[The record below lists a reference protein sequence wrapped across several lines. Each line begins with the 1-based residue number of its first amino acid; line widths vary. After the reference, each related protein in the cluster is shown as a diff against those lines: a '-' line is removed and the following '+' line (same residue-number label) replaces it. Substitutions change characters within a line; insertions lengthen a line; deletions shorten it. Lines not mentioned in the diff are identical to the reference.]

1 MDNQFLL
8 HLDTFIHY
16 IYSKKESFSTFSRS
30 VFGTFKTNYVQTV
43 QFFDSFANLDCNIS
57 NTSFNIFDVFI
68 NMFKTYIEFK
78 KNEVYFSKDVLYIR
92 ITELSQ
98 LFISSSNINIVGVV
112 LQPEQ
117 KANITTLLTSLNNI
131 LSINHNKFI
140 SSTNQPNGNT
150 ASFRHKKLEDI
161 NAANFIDFNASKDF
175 LNRLINKK
183 LRYTNHINIISTH
196 QSNQTTPS
204 SLFFNKFPKP
214 FLNDD
219 IAFVEDYN
227 KLVREFQTKSL
238 SLISN
243 SLNARVSLIDTK
255 LIEIKSNLIEKG
267 LDETLCNNNFSKLE
281 TDNNTS
287 LANQFQRANDKVL
300 RCSNKPFVAG
310 QLQKQNKRF
319 NNNNNN
325 NSSHNN
331 SINNINNTFGSNT
344 SSNISNISSRSVKI
358 NTENN
363 RYSTYNQNSPISSR
377 TSSNYNNH
385 NYRNNNNNN
394 NNNNYRNN
402 NNNRSSNSNHHH
414 HTNNNRNNS
423 SINNFNPYN

>member
-16 IYSKKESFSTFSRS
+16 IYSKKESFSSFSRS

-43 QFFDSFANLDCNIS
+43 QYFDNFANLDCNIS

-98 LFISSSNINIVGVV
+98 LFISPSNNLNIVGVV
-112 LQPEQ
+112 IQPEQ
-117 KANITTLLTSLNNI
+117 KANITALLTSLNNI
-131 LSINHNKFI
+131 LSTNHNKFI
-140 SSTNQPNGNT
+140 SSTNQSNGNT
-150 ASFRHKKLEDI
+150 SSFRHKKLEDI
-161 NAANFIDFNASKDF
+161 NAANFIDFNTSKDF

-183 LRYTNHINIISTH
+183 LRYKNHINIINTH
-196 QSNQTTPS
+196 QNNQTTPS

-238 SLISN
+238 NLISN

-255 LIEIKSNLIEKG
+255 LSDIKSNLIEKG

-281 TDNNTS
+281 TDNNNS
-287 LANQFQRANDKVL
+287 LANQFQRANEKVL

-319 NNNNNN
+319 NDNNT
-325 NSSHNN
+325 SSHNN
-331 SINNINNTFGSNT
+331 SINNINSTFGSNT
-344 SSNISNISSRSVKI
+344 SSNTSNISSRSVRI

-377 TSSNYNNH
+377 ISSNFNNH
-385 NYRNNNNNN
+385 
-394 NNNNYRNN
+394 NYRNN
-402 NNNRSSNSNHHH
+402 NNNRSSNSNHHY
-414 HTNNNRNNS
+414 HTNNNRNNLS
-423 SINNFNPYN
+423 TNNFNPYN

>member
-16 IYSKKESFSTFSRS
+16 IYSKKESFSSFSRS

-43 QFFDSFANLDCNIS
+43 QYFDNFANLDCNIS

-98 LFISSSNINIVGVV
+98 LFISPSNNLNIVGVV
-112 LQPEQ
+112 IQPEQ
-117 KANITTLLTSLNNI
+117 KANITALLTSLNNI
-131 LSINHNKFI
+131 LSTNHNKFI
-140 SSTNQPNGNT
+140 SSTNQSNGNT
-150 ASFRHKKLEDI
+150 SSFRHKKLEDI
-161 NAANFIDFNASKDF
+161 NAANFIDFNTSKDF

-183 LRYTNHINIISTH
+183 LRYKNHINIINTH
-196 QSNQTTPS
+196 QNNQTTPS

-238 SLISN
+238 NLISN

-255 LIEIKSNLIEKG
+255 LSDIKSNLIEKD

-281 TDNNTS
+281 TDNNNS
-287 LANQFQRANDKVL
+287 LANQFQRANEKVL

-319 NNNNNN
+319 NDNNT
-325 NSSHNN
+325 SSHNN
-331 SINNINNTFGSNT
+331 SINNINSTFGSNT
-344 SSNISNISSRSVKI
+344 SSNTSNISSRSVRI

-377 TSSNYNNH
+377 ISSNFNNH

-394 NNNNYRNN
+394 SNYRNN
-402 NNNRSSNSNHHH
+402 NNNRSSNSNHHY
-414 HTNNNRNNS
+414 HTNNNRNNLS
-423 SINNFNPYN
+423 TNNFNPYN